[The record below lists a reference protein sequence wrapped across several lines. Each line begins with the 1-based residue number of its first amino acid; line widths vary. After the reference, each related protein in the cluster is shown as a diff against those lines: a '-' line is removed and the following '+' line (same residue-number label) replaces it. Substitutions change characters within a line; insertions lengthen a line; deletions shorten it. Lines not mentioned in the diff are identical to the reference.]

1 MSVNKERLK
10 ALADAGSR
18 GRRAYRQLQ
27 KLVQEAFLQARS
39 GEQSWEQAM
48 RGLFEL
54 GQEHLLWPQAAVD
67 AAVIEVEQER
77 LRLTWSKNELSK
89 KASERRRR
97 EAGAQARSAQAPQ
110 APAQAPAPAA
120 FQPEAKPFQLTAQEL
135 EEIRQL
141 RSKYE
146 PGPGPRAK
154 PQELEPGK
162 DPFTEEQS

>member
-1 MSVNKERLK
+1 MSMNKERLK
-10 ALADAGSR
+10 VLADAGSR
-18 GRRAYRQLQ
+18 GRKAYRQLQ

-39 GEQSWEQAM
+39 QEQSWESAL

-54 GQEHLLWPQAAVD
+54 GQEHLLWPTAAVD

-77 LRLTWSKNELSK
+77 LRLTWAKNELSK

-97 EAGAQARSAQAPQ
+97 EAGAQVRAEQQPQ
-110 APAQAPAPAA
+110 
-120 FQPEAKPFQLTAQEL
+120 QPQQQFIPTTLPFRLTAAEQ

-146 PGPGPRAK
+146 PKAPD
-154 PQELEPGK
+154 LEAGQ
-162 DPFTEEQS
+162 DPFKE

>member
-1 MSVNKERLK
+1 MSMNKERLK

-18 GRRAYRQLQ
+18 GRKAYRQLQ

-39 GEQSWEQAM
+39 QEQSWESAL

-54 GQEHLLWPQAAVD
+54 GQEHLLWPTAAGD
-67 AAVIEVEQER
+67 TAVIEVEQER
-77 LRLTWSKNELSK
+77 LRLTWAKNELSK

-97 EAGAQARSAQAPQ
+97 EAGAQARAQAPTHQ
-110 APAQAPAPAA
+110 PEAH
-120 FQPEAKPFQLTAQEL
+120 QPEAKIFQLTEKEL

-146 PGPGPRAK
+146 PGPRPKAA
-154 PQELEPGK
+154 ELEAGK
-162 DPFTEEQS
+162 DPFSEEQS

>member
-1 MSVNKERLK
+1 MSMNKERLK

-18 GRRAYRQLQ
+18 GRKAYRQLQ

-39 GEQSWEQAM
+39 QEQSWESAL

-77 LRLTWSKNELSK
+77 LRLTWAKNELSK

-97 EAGAQARSAQAPQ
+97 EAGAQPRVQAPQ
-110 APAQAPAPAA
+110 AQAQA
-120 FQPEAKPFQLTAQEL
+120 FQPEAKPFQLTVQEL

-146 PGPGPRAK
+146 GPGAQP
-154 PQELEPGK
+154 PQAPELEAGQ
-162 DPFTEEQS
+162 DPFKE

>member
-1 MSVNKERLK
+1 MSMNKERLK

-18 GRRAYRQLQ
+18 GRKAYRQLQ

-39 GEQSWEQAM
+39 QEQSWESAL

-54 GQEHLLWPQAAVD
+54 GQEHLLWPTAAVD

-77 LRLTWSKNELSK
+77 LRLTWAKNELSK

-97 EAGAQARSAQAPQ
+97 EAGAQVRAQAQAQAPEAHQ
-110 APAQAPAPAA
+110 PEAH
-120 FQPEAKPFQLTAQEL
+120 QPEAKIFQLTEKEL

-146 PGPGPRAK
+146 PGPRAK
-154 PQELEPGK
+154 AAELEAGK
-162 DPFTEEQS
+162 DPFSEEQS

>member
-1 MSVNKERLK
+1 MSMNKERLK

-18 GRRAYRQLQ
+18 GRKAYRQLQ

-39 GEQSWEQAM
+39 QEQSWESAL

-54 GQEHLLWPQAAVD
+54 GQEHLLWPTAAVD

-77 LRLTWSKNELSK
+77 LRLTWAKNELSK

-97 EAGAQARSAQAPQ
+97 EAGAQVRAQAQ
-110 APAQAPAPAA
+110 TH
-120 FQPEAKPFQLTAQEL
+120 QPEAHQPEVKSFQLTEKEL

-146 PGPGPRAK
+146 PRPKAA
-154 PQELEPGK
+154 ELEAGK
-162 DPFTEEQS
+162 DPFSEEQS

>member
-1 MSVNKERLK
+1 MSMNKERLK

-18 GRRAYRQLQ
+18 GRKAYRQLQ

-39 GEQSWEQAM
+39 QEQSWESAL

-54 GQEHLLWPQAAVD
+54 GQEHLLWPTAAVD

-77 LRLTWSKNELSK
+77 LRLTWAKNELSK

-97 EAGAQARSAQAPQ
+97 EAGAQVRAQAQAQAP
-110 APAQAPAPAA
+110 PAH
-120 FQPEAKPFQLTAQEL
+120 QPEVKSFQLTEKEL

-146 PGPGPRAK
+146 PGPRAK
-154 PQELEPGK
+154 AAELEAGK
-162 DPFTEEQS
+162 DPFSEEQS

>member
-10 ALADAGSR
+10 ILADAGSR
-18 GRRAYRQLQ
+18 GRKAYRQLQ
-27 KLVQEAFLQARS
+27 KLVNDSFLRARS
-39 GEQSWEQAM
+39 GEQDWESSL
-48 RGLFEL
+48 RELYEL
-54 GQEHLLWPQAAVD
+54 GQEHLLWPQAATD

-97 EAGAQARSAQAPQ
+97 NAGAIARTAQAQAPQ
-110 APAQAPAPAA
+110 APE
-120 FQPEAKPFQLTAQEL
+120 PEPKPFQLTAQEL

-146 PGPGPRAK
+146 PRAQAQAQA
-154 PQELEPGK
+154 PAAQELEPGK
-162 DPFTEEQS
+162 DPFNEEEN

>member
-1 MSVNKERLK
+1 MSMNKERLK

-18 GRRAYRQLQ
+18 GRKAYRQLQ

-39 GEQSWEQAM
+39 QEQSWESAL

-54 GQEHLLWPQAAVD
+54 GQEHLLWPTAAVD

-77 LRLTWSKNELSK
+77 LRLTWAKNELSK

-97 EAGAQARSAQAPQ
+97 EAGAQVRAQAR
-110 APAQAPAPAA
+110 AQAH
-120 FQPEAKPFQLTAQEL
+120 QPEAHQPEVKSFQLTEKEL

-146 PGPGPRAK
+146 PRPRAK
-154 PQELEPGK
+154 AAELEAGK
-162 DPFTEEQS
+162 DPFSEEQS

>member
-1 MSVNKERLK
+1 MSMNKERLK
-10 ALADAGSR
+10 VLADAGSR
-18 GRRAYRQLQ
+18 GRKAYRQLQ

-39 GEQSWEQAM
+39 QEQSWESAL

-54 GQEHLLWPQAAVD
+54 GQEHLLWPTAAVD

-77 LRLTWSKNELSK
+77 LRLTWAKNELSK

-97 EAGAQARSAQAPQ
+97 EAGAQVRAQAQAPE
-110 APAQAPAPAA
+110 AH
-120 FQPEAKPFQLTAQEL
+120 QPEAKSFQLTEKEL

-146 PGPGPRAK
+146 PRPRAK
-154 PQELEPGK
+154 AVELEAGK
-162 DPFTEEQS
+162 DPFSEEQS

>member
-1 MSVNKERLK
+1 MSMNKERLK
-10 ALADAGSR
+10 AVADAGSR
-18 GRRAYRQLQ
+18 GRKAYRQLQ
-27 KLVQEAFLQARS
+27 KLVQEAFLRARS
-39 GEQSWEQAM
+39 GEQSWEQAL

-89 KASERRRR
+89 KASEKRRR
-97 EAGAQARSAQAPQ
+97 EAGAQARAPEAQAPQ
-110 APAQAPAPAA
+110 APTQA

-146 PGPGPRAK
+146 PSPKAA

>member
-18 GRRAYRQLQ
+18 GRKAYRQLQ

-48 RGLFEL
+48 RQLFEL

-89 KASERRRR
+89 KASEKRRR
-97 EAGAQARSAQAPQ
+97 EAGAQARQATAPQ
-110 APAQAPAPAA
+110 APAQA

-146 PGPGPRAK
+146 GPGPKAGAK

>member
-1 MSVNKERLK
+1 MSMNKERLK
-10 ALADAGSR
+10 VLADAGSR
-18 GRRAYRQLQ
+18 GRKAYRQLQ

-39 GEQSWEQAM
+39 QEQSWESAL

-54 GQEHLLWPQAAVD
+54 GQEHLLWPTAAVD

-77 LRLTWSKNELSK
+77 LRLTWAKNELSK

-97 EAGAQARSAQAPQ
+97 EAGAQVRAEQQPQ
-110 APAQAPAPAA
+110 
-120 FQPEAKPFQLTAQEL
+120 QPQQPQQQFIPTTLPFRLTAAEQ

-146 PGPGPRAK
+146 PKAPD
-154 PQELEPGK
+154 LEAGQ
-162 DPFTEEQS
+162 DPFKE

>member
-10 ALADAGSR
+10 ILADAGSR
-18 GRRAYRQLQ
+18 GRKAYRQLQ
-27 KLVQEAFLQARS
+27 KLVNDSFLRARS
-39 GEQSWEQAM
+39 GEQDWESSL
-48 RGLFEL
+48 RELYEL
-54 GQEHLLWPQAAVD
+54 GQEHLLWPQAATD

-97 EAGAQARSAQAPQ
+97 NAGAIARTAQAPQ
-110 APAQAPAPAA
+110 APQAPAP
-120 FQPEAKPFQLTAQEL
+120 EARPFQLTAQEL

-146 PGPGPRAK
+146 PAAAAK
-154 PQELEPGK
+154 PMAELEPGK
-162 DPFTEEQS
+162 DPFEGEN

>member
-1 MSVNKERLK
+1 MSMNKERLK

-18 GRRAYRQLQ
+18 GRKAYRQLQ

-39 GEQSWEQAM
+39 QEQSWESAL

-77 LRLTWSKNELSK
+77 LRLTWAKNELSK

-97 EAGAQARSAQAPQ
+97 EAGAQPRAQAPQ
-110 APAQAPAPAA
+110 APVA
-120 FQPEAKPFQLTAQEL
+120 FQPEAKPFQLTVQEL

-146 PGPGPRAK
+146 GPGPGAK
-154 PQELEPGK
+154 PPELEPGK

>member
-18 GRRAYRQLQ
+18 GRKAYRQLQ

-48 RGLFEL
+48 RQLFEL

-97 EAGAQARSAQAPQ
+97 EAGAQARAQAPE
-110 APAQAPAPAA
+110 AQAPAA

-146 PGPGPRAK
+146 PSPKAAPV
-154 PQELEPGK
+154 ELEPGK

>member
-1 MSVNKERLK
+1 MSMNKERLK

-18 GRRAYRQLQ
+18 GRKAYRQLQ

-39 GEQSWEQAM
+39 QEQSWESAL

-54 GQEHLLWPQAAVD
+54 GQEHLLWPTAAVD

-77 LRLTWSKNELSK
+77 LRLTWAKNELSK

-97 EAGAQARSAQAPQ
+97 EAGAQVRAQAPQ
-110 APAQAPAPAA
+110 PEAH
-120 FQPEAKPFQLTAQEL
+120 QPEAKSFQLTEKEL

-146 PGPGPRAK
+146 PRPRAK
-154 PQELEPGK
+154 AAELEAGK
-162 DPFTEEQS
+162 DPFSEEQS

>member
-1 MSVNKERLK
+1 MSMNKERLK
-10 ALADAGSR
+10 VLADAGSR
-18 GRRAYRQLQ
+18 GRKAYRQLQ

-39 GEQSWEQAM
+39 QEQSWESAL

-54 GQEHLLWPQAAVD
+54 GQEHLLWPTAAVD
-67 AAVIEVEQER
+67 AAVIEVELER

-97 EAGAQARSAQAPQ
+97 EAGAQARAH
-110 APAQAPAPAA
+110 
-120 FQPEAKPFQLTAQEL
+120 QPEAQQPQQQFIPTTLPFRLTAAEQ

-146 PGPGPRAK
+146 PKAPD
-154 PQELEPGK
+154 LEAGQ
-162 DPFTEEQS
+162 DPFKE

>member
-1 MSVNKERLK
+1 MSMNKERLK
-10 ALADAGSR
+10 TLADAGSR
-18 GRRAYRQLQ
+18 GRKAYRQLQ

-39 GEQSWEQAM
+39 QEQSWESAL

-54 GQEHLLWPQAAVD
+54 GQEHLLWPTAAVD

-77 LRLTWSKNELSK
+77 LRLTWAKNELSK

-97 EAGAQARSAQAPQ
+97 EAGAQPRAEQQPQ
-110 APAQAPAPAA
+110 
-120 FQPEAKPFQLTAQEL
+120 QPQQPQQQFIPTTLPFRLTAAEQ

-146 PGPGPRAK
+146 PKAPD
-154 PQELEPGK
+154 LEAGQ
-162 DPFTEEQS
+162 DPFKE

>member
-1 MSVNKERLK
+1 MSMNKERLK

-18 GRRAYRQLQ
+18 GRKAYRQLQ

-39 GEQSWEQAM
+39 QEQSWESAL

-54 GQEHLLWPQAAVD
+54 GQEHLLWPTAAVD

-77 LRLTWSKNELSK
+77 LRLTWAKNELSK

-97 EAGAQARSAQAPQ
+97 EAGAQPRAEQQPQ
-110 APAQAPAPAA
+110 
-120 FQPEAKPFQLTAQEL
+120 QPQQPQQQFIPTTLPFRLTAAEQ

-146 PGPGPRAK
+146 PKAPD
-154 PQELEPGK
+154 LEAGQ
-162 DPFTEEQS
+162 DPFKE